1 MEKKNWIQGAIKR
14 PGAFTAKAKAKGMT
28 ASKFGKV
35 VRKNP
40 DKYSERTVRQANLAK
55 TLAKFQ
61 AGGNQYA
68 LPTSANA
75 TTTNLMGLGD
85 PAQLSQKLA
94 ISNKNLAEQNASM
107 KNIEEMR
114 EKDAEQAS
122 KMEFNQG
129 LTKSAQGLKDVL
141 PGVKDATQIALGTA
155 NAAQVAKA
163 SKDTAGLLSNLNNFG
178 SAANTAKGIGAGLK
192 AAGPGGLGAGLSLVG
207 TGIERA
213 SDDKDATTMNFGE
226 TSGKLLKG
234 AGTGLGVAGALGALG
249 ATGFGL
255 PLALV
260 GAAGYGIHGLIKR
273 NKARKEQGEEDAQN
287 KAAQEALSREQTNA
301 FNQSF
306 TKTGTDMGFN
316 VGNSAT
322 NSYLPS
328 NQMMYKQGGEMI
340 KRADGSYSQR
350 GLWDNIRANKGSGKK
365 PTKQM
370 LEQERKIKGKMQAG
384 NSPVAVATPPK
395 NVTTQNL
402 TPSSNFTQRLR
413 EHNLAPDSTFENAA
427 EFFDVSGVSS
437 WDDAYRAYNS
447 MQNRGASTP
456 NLSEAIDMF
465 GAIPVLGKLGRA
477 GSGIKLAKKSF
488 NWQEAINRADAVSDE
503 VDQKKKGGY
512 IKPLPGG
519 AVEFVG
525 PKHSKGGI
533 KLDAQTEVEGGET
546 MDKVKFTKGG
556 NAGDYI
562 FSDYLKLGGKSFA
575 KRHKEVVNKGGSQA
589 EIQTLAK
596 LQEAVAK
603 KKGRDENGPRG
614 PEFIAQSGGVRKY
627 QTGNPP
633 TNESYSDVNFDYR
646 YQPKNEGNI
655 PMHGDVNEANWQN
668 VFNTP
673 WAQRLGLDRN
683 MSQKDLETYYEQTYK
698 PMIANMPDDVL
709 VDRARQFANSGDEN
723 AKYIARQFNP
733 NGSIKPNGLAE
744 LRRLATDTQ
753 VGPYHAI
760 FIDPPKQET
769 PPVETP
775 PEENEIPTSQTTKET
790 PDDKELAPEARK
802 RKYRPEYL
810 SLLGLAGLGVPVKD
824 PYPKARLASAAT
836 TRGVNLPRIN
846 LNAERAANAAQNTA
860 FNRAMM
866 NQASGPGSVA
876 AMLAAGE
883 GAREQNLRIASQES
897 TANKQLMGEEAG
909 MNANIAAQNAGR
921 MQEASMFNARQLQE
935 RDTNQYDQRLLN
947 RQLRADTLTGVGR
960 DFMSYRAQERL
971 ADAVDDTGSYLR
983 FVGDRAINLLNQD
996 PSAKQQ
1002 LSNEIT
1008 QGETTKAPTVKQKSG
1023 GYIKKF
1029 NSVKKRRK

>member
-28 ASKFGKV
+28 ASKFGEV

-122 KMEFNQG
+122 KMQFNQG

-287 KAAQEALSREQTNA
+287 EAAQEALSREQTNA

-370 LEQERKIKGKMQAG
+370 LEQERKIK
-384 NSPVAVATPPK
+384 
-395 NVTTQNL
+395 
-402 TPSSNFTQRLR
+402 
-413 EHNLAPDSTFENAA
+413 A
-427 EFFDVSGVSS
+427 E
-437 WDDAYRAYNS
+437 
-447 MQNRGASTP
+447 
-456 NLSEAIDMF
+456 E
-465 GAIPVLGKLGRA
+465 
-477 GSGIKLAKKSF
+477 KKS
-488 NWQEAINRADAVSDE
+488 
-503 VDQKKKGGY
+503 GGY

-533 KLDAQTEVEGGET
+533 MLDAQTEVEGGET

-575 KRHKEVVNKGGSQA
+575 KRHKEIVNKGGSQA

-627 QTGNPP
+627 QTGNTP

-646 YQPKNEGNI
+646 YQPKNEGKI

-673 WAQRLGLDRN
+673 WAQRLGLDPN
-683 MSQKDLETYYEQTYK
+683 MSQQDLETYYEQTYK
-698 PMIANMPDDVL
+698 PMIANMPDNVL
-709 VDRARQFANSGDEN
+709 IDRARQFAQSGDKN
-723 AKYIARQFNP
+723 AKYIATQFNP
-733 NGSIKPNGLAE
+733 DGTIKPNGLAE

-790 PDDKELAPEARK
+790 PDDKELAPEVKK

-921 MQEASMFNARQLQE
+921 MQEAAMFNARQLQE